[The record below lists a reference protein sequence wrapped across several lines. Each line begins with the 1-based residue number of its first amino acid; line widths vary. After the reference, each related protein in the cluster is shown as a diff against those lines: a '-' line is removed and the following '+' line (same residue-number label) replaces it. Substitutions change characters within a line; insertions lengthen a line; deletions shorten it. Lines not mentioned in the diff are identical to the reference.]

1 MAYKKGLISA
11 QVKVHGIKD
20 PFAFADTNTSRDGST
35 VRKQVLGEGTICAKD
50 TNDVITIIPY
60 HSIITA
66 RFTRAESESITP
78 PEDAF
83 CE

>member
-11 QVKVHGIKD
+11 QVTVHGVVT
-20 PFAFADTNTSRDGST
+20 PFEFADTETSRDGST

-60 HSIITA
+60 HSVILA
-66 RFTRAESESITP
+66 GFTRAESESITP

>member
-11 QVKVHGIKD
+11 QVTVHGVAGL
-20 PFAFADTNTSRDGST
+20 FAFADTKTSRDGST
-35 VRKQVLGEGTICAKD
+35 VRKQVLNEGTICAKD
-50 TNDVITIIPY
+50 TNSVITIIPY
-60 HSIITA
+60 HSIILA
-66 RFTRAESESITP
+66 GFTRAESESITP